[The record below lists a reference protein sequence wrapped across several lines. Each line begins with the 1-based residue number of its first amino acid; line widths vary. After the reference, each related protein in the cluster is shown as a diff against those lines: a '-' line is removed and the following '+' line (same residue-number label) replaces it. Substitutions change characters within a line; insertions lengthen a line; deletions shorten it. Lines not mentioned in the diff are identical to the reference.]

1 MGRGRGDA
9 LAEPVGRVRPGP
21 GAVALLAAVLLA
33 GCGGGHSSSSESVPS
48 AGPEVATTGTAANTI
63 AVPRPAVVRPGA
75 RLASGFRL
83 TSPAFRPGGAIPRA
97 FTCDGRDVSL
107 PLRYSGVPRAA
118 RELVLVMRDPD
129 APSGNF
135 VHWAVAGI
143 QPSTRAFQAA
153 GVPGLIVPGRNSY
166 GTLGYRGPCPP
177 RGTKA
182 HHYVLTLIALSGR
195 SGLRNGFNPDQL
207 RVSALAIAT
216 LVGTYA
222 RR

>member
-1 MGRGRGDA
+1 
-9 LAEPVGRVRPGP
+9 VRWVTLG
-21 GAVALLAAVLLA
+21 VALLAAVLLA
-33 GCGGGHSSSSESVPS
+33 GCGGGHSSSSGS
-48 AGPEVATTGTAANTI
+48 ASAPGVSTSTAPASGNSTAA
-63 AVPRPAVVRPGA
+63 PRPAGVKPGA
-75 RLASGFRL
+75 RLASGFHL
-83 TSPAFRPGGAIPRA
+83 VSPAFPPGGAIPRA

-107 PLRYSGVPRAA
+107 PLQYSGVPRAA

-129 APSGNF
+129 APGGNF

-143 QPSTRAFQAA
+143 APSTREFQTA
-153 GVPGLIVPGRNSY
+153 GVPGLIIAGRNSF

-177 RGTKA
+177 QGAKA

-195 SGLRNGFNPDQL
+195 SGLRTGFTTDQL

-216 LVGTYA
+216 LIGTYA

>member
-1 MGRGRGDA
+1 MRRVLPAVAA
-9 LAEPVGRVRPGP
+9 LA
-21 GAVALLAAVLLA
+21 AALLA
-33 GCGGGHSSSSESVPS
+33 GCGGGSASPTASSPAPSSGPTS
-48 AGPEVATTGTAANTI
+48 AAKSPAGVTPTDSAS
-63 AVPRPAVVRPGA
+63 AVPAPRGVPPVA
-75 RLASGFRL
+75 RLASGFHL
-83 TSPAFRPGGAIPRA
+83 TSPAFRPGSAIPRT

-107 PLRYSGVPRAA
+107 PLRYSGVPRTA

-129 APSGNF
+129 APGGDF

-143 QPSTRAFQAA
+143 LPSTRGFQTA
-153 GVPGLIVPGRNSY
+153 GVPGLIVPGRNSF

-177 RGTKA
+177 RGGKA

-195 SGLRNGFNPDQL
+195 SRLPVGFNPDQL